1 MKKAAPVRPAKFA
14 MPGNLLPGNLD
25 KQHANNVRRVCIW
38 MNQTEGVSNV

>member
-14 MPGNLLPGNLD
+14 MPGNLPHKKD
-25 KQHANNVRRVCIW
+25 KQHANSVGRVCIW